1 MKYLVQ
7 MTANEPPP
15 NMKPQDAGGYTRQLV
30 FPSLAKLA
38 EWDQQGKISGG
49 VVLGA
54 RALAFI
60 VAAENNDEVDALIQS
75 LPVWV
80 MATTTV
86 TPLVAFDARS
96 AREEQMLRQFGV

>member
-1 MKYLVQ
+1 

-15 NMKPQDAGGYTRQLV
+15 TVTPQEVGGFLRRLAL
-30 FPSLAKLA
+30 PSLATLT

-49 VVLGA
+49 IVLGA

-75 LPVWV
+75 LPLWT
-80 MATTTV
+80 MATAKV
-86 TPLVAFDARS
+86 TPLVAFDTRAARVD
-96 AREEQMLRQFGV
+96 QMLKQFGV

>member
-15 NMKPQDAGGYTRQLV
+15 TTKPQDAAGYIRPLV
-30 FPSLAKLA
+30 FPSLAKLT
-38 EWDQQGKISGG
+38 EWDNSGKISGG

-54 RALAFI
+54 RALAF
-60 VAAENNDEVDALIQS
+60 VVSVENNDELDALIQG

-96 AREEQMLRQFGV
+96 DREDKLLKSFGM

>member
-15 NMKPQDAGGYTRQLV
+15 TTKPQDAAGYLRQLV
-30 FPSLAKLA
+30 FPSLAKLT
-38 EWDQQGKISGG
+38 EWDQQGRISGG

-60 VAAENNDEVDALIQS
+60 VAAESNDEVDALIQS
-75 LPVWV
+75 LPLWV
-80 MATTTV
+80 MTTTKV
-86 TPLVAFDARS
+86 TPMVAFDARA
-96 AREEQMLRQFGV
+96 AREEQMLKLFGL

>member
-7 MTANEPPP
+7 MMANEPSPTT
-15 NMKPQDAGGYTRQLV
+15 KPQDAAGYIRQLV
-30 FPSLAKLA
+30 FPSLARLT

-60 VAAENNDEVDALIQS
+60 AEGENNDAIDALIQS
-75 LPVWV
+75 LPLWV
-80 MATTTV
+80 MCTTQV

-96 AREEQMLRQFGV
+96 AREEQMLKQFGL